1 MRRLLVLAILGLSA
15 CTTTPVQRV
24 ESLGKGNWQVGIEP
38 GAFSLASGGEG
49 VTLPTFNISGRYGV
63 TDKFDFGAR
72 IGSSGYEFLTKA
84 QLTEDD
90 APTLISIAPH
100 GTFIGFGGGGG
111 GAAYLRATVPVMFG
125 VPIGEHQLVLSPA
138 VQTFFF
144 AGGGGGGSA
153 GGVGLTAGGNVGFNA
168 QLNQGFAL
176 HPEFGVQFPVAG
188 AVGATGAGSSST
200 TGGGGALFT
209 FTVGVLLGKGKTAT
223 P

>member
-15 CTTTPVQRV
+15 CMTTPVQRV

-38 GAFSLASGGEG
+38 GAFTLAGGG
-49 VTLPTFNISGRYGV
+49 TAATLPAFNVSGRYGV

-72 IGSSGYEFLTKA
+72 IGSSAYEILTKA

-125 VPIGEHQLVLSPA
+125 IPVGEHQLVLSPA

-168 QLNQGFAL
+168 QLNPGFAL
-176 HPEFGVQFPVAG
+176 HPEVGIQLPVAG
-188 AVGATGAGSSST
+188 AVGATGAGSSSA
-200 TGGGGALFT
+200 TGGQGAFVT
-209 FTVGVLLGKGKTAT
+209 VTVGVLLGKGKSAT